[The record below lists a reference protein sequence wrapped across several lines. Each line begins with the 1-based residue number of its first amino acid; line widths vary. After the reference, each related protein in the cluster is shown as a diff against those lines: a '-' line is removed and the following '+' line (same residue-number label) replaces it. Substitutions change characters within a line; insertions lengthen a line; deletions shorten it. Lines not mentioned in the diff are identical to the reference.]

1 MNLFL
6 KVGGREG
13 KIEVVSVT
21 DSRAESTFSQG

>member
-6 KVGGREG
+6 KVGDREG
-13 KIEVVSVT
+13 KTEVVSVT